1 MSELHENIAICVF
14 TFITNRNHYNLLNTT
29 DVKELRNVL
38 HYSDDRDDEL
48 YVDRNIILK
57 SETGKEKKYKI
68 TNISVHYFQGERFI
82 NRDLIGE
89 KSEYNVQVMVWLDE
103 AE

>member
-1 MSELHENIAICVF
+1 MADIHNNISICVF
-14 TFITNRNHYNLLNTT
+14 TFITNKNRYNLLNTT
-29 DVKELRNVL
+29 DVKALKNEL

-57 SETGKEKKYKI
+57 SETGKEKKYRI
-68 TNISVHYFQGERFI
+68 TSIGVHYFQGERFI
-82 NRDLIGE
+82 NRELVGE